1 MSQVNGFGEQPAIL
15 VEGLTKSF
23 GEVHALRGIDLSV
36 PRGTVLG
43 VLGPNG
49 AGKTTAVR
57 ILTTLLLPDK
67 GRALVEGYDVVRD
80 AAAVRRSIGLAGQSA
95 AIQEELT
102 GQENLEII
110 GRLYHLSWPRARS
123 RATELLEQFGLSDAA
138 DRAAKTYSGGMQRR
152 LDLAAS
158 LVGRPK
164 VLFLD
169 EPTTGLDPRSR
180 LGMWDIIRSL
190 VADGTTL
197 LLTTQ
202 YLDEADELANEIVV
216 IDHGLV
222 IAAGTSEELKGR
234 VGGDVVEFT
243 VPDRGLIDNATAA
256 ITKIMERVGEVGGEP
271 SADLQTGMVS
281 LRVGRPRLGSAGR
294 GGAHPGRRR
303 GGNPRPRVAAAVARR
318 RVPGPDRARS
328 RGRGAGRAP
337 SRAPRRPARQG
348 HGKDGVMTAVAERT
362 GAPGL
367 PAGPGLGVR
376 FRWAVTDTLTI
387 TRRNLLVWMR
397 VPAYLV
403 FTVIQ
408 PVIFVLMFR
417 YVFGGAIPV
426 NVPGGYVNFLIPGIV
441 AQTAAFASFGT
452 AIALAM
458 ELKKGVIDRL
468 RSMPMARSAVLA
480 GRLVADTGRMTVTI
494 LIIIGVG
501 YAVGFRFLN
510 GFLPAV
516 AMILLA
522 IVFGVAIC
530 CISAFTGLAIG
541 DEESVQAFGLI
552 WLFPL
557 TFLSSAFVPIATMPG
572 WLQAFANNQPVT
584 YVVDTM
590 RALAL
595 GGPVAASLWKSIA
608 WLAGIFIVF
617 LPLAVRAYR
626 RAS

>member
-190 VADGTTL
+190 AADGTTL

-256 ITKIMERVGEVGGEP
+256 VTKIMERVGEAGGEP
-271 SADLQTGMVS
+271 SADPQTGMVS
-281 LRVGRPRLGSAGR
+281 LRVGSRGSEALVEVVRSLDAAGVETRGLGLRRPSLDDVFLALTGHAAEEEEPG
-294 GGAHPGRRR
+294 GRRR
-303 GGNPRPRVAAAVARR
+303 GRR
-318 RVPGPDRARS
+318 G
-328 RGRGAGRAP
+328 GRR
-337 SRAPRRPARQG
+337 
-348 HGKDGVMTAVAERT
+348 GKDMERT
-362 GAPGL
+362 
-367 PAGPGLGVR
+367 
-376 FRWAVTDTLTI
+376 
-387 TRRNLLVWMR
+387 
-397 VPAYLV
+397 
-403 FTVIQ
+403 
-408 PVIFVLMFR
+408 
-417 YVFGGAIPV
+417 
-426 NVPGGYVNFLIPGIV
+426 
-441 AQTAAFASFGT
+441 AS
-452 AIALAM
+452 
-458 ELKKGVIDRL
+458 
-468 RSMPMARSAVLA
+468 
-480 GRLVADTGRMTVTI
+480 
-494 LIIIGVG
+494 
-501 YAVGFRFLN
+501 
-510 GFLPAV
+510 
-516 AMILLA
+516 
-522 IVFGVAIC
+522 
-530 CISAFTGLAIG
+530 
-541 DEESVQAFGLI
+541 
-552 WLFPL
+552 
-557 TFLSSAFVPIATMPG
+557 
-572 WLQAFANNQPVT
+572 
-584 YVVDTM
+584 
-590 RALAL
+590 
-595 GGPVAASLWKSIA
+595 
-608 WLAGIFIVF
+608 
-617 LPLAVRAYR
+617 
-626 RAS
+626 